1 MGAIKKEN
9 IYLRLQLKPQ
19 FVPILCPCIYLYKKK
34 ILFKKKKK
42 KNSFLRTCLCSMH
55 LSLWR
60 EVPSPDCQGPQLV
73 KIALG
78 WTLESTIVHKYLFYT
93 LLH

>member
-34 ILFKKKKK
+34 FK
-42 KNSFLRTCLCSMH
+42 
-55 LSLWR
+55 
-60 EVPSPDCQGPQLV
+60 
-73 KIALG
+73 
-78 WTLESTIVHKYLFYT
+78 
-93 LLH
+93 